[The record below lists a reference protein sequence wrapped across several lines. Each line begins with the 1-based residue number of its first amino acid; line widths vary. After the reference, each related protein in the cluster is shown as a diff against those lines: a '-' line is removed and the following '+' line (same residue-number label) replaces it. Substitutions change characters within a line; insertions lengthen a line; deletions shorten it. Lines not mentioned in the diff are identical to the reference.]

1 MSENNKTA
9 TFNPFVSMVNISFL
23 LESSLEQA
31 SKKQTDFLG
40 TKTCVYTKHKNF
52 ETYAFNGIEL
62 PEMLKGMKGTITF
75 VVTDEKQSP
84 VIRLSLTNDKGDM
97 LLSTVECIL
106 HPSANKQIKKIY
118 EYYSTKN
125 A

>member
-31 SKKQTDFLG
+31 SKKQTDF

-52 ETYAFNGIEL
+52 ESFAFNGIDL
-62 PEMLKGMKGTITF
+62 PEMLKGMRGTITF

-106 HPSANKQIKKIY
+106 HPSANKQIKKVY
-118 EYYSTKN
+118 E
-125 A
+125 